1 MTVVFLFLTGGT
13 EKGLKPPAGE
23 PRFELIGFRIRM
35 SWHSGL
41 NLRTKGDVDT

>member
-1 MTVVFLFLTGGT
+1 MAMVFLYLTGGT

-35 SWHSGL
+35 SGHNCLS
-41 NLRTKGDVDT
+41 LRTKGDVDT